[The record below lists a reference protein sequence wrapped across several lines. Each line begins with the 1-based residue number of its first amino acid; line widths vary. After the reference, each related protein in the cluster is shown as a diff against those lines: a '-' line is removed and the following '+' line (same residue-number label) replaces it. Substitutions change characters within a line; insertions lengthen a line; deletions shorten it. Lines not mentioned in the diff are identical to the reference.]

1 METTSMQITGKS
13 TQKLIKFYGKHIE
26 QQKADNFLV
35 RIRTSEPLEKLQNV
49 GRANQK
55 SPQKQKQIDKLEP
68 TPRRSI
74 HRRQKYPE
82 KITIHPRRQTDS
94 NKSTA
99 KMKNNFRIKWFTI
112 LIQTTPKFS
121 NNNAG
126 RADQK
131 AGHFTNRDLGQD
143 SNIGTTYFTGD
154 NTNKSSTT
162 PHIIQE
168 SLD

>member
-1 METTSMQITGKS
+1 MKKPITQESIHGDHFHEDHWKN
-13 TQKLIKFYGKHIE
+13 QPKKLIKFYGKHIE
-26 QQKADNFLV
+26 KQQRADNFLD
-35 RIRTSEPLEKLQNV
+35 RIRTPEPLEKRQNV
-49 GRANQK
+49 GRAKQK
-55 SPQKQKQIDKLEP
+55 STTQKDQ
-68 TPRRSI
+68 R
-74 HRRQKYPE
+74 
-82 KITIHPRRQTDS
+82 
-94 NKSTA
+94 
-99 KMKNNFRIKWFTI
+99 
-112 LIQTTPKFS
+112 FS

-131 AGHFTNRDLGQD
+131 AGHTTNRDLGQD

>member
-1 METTSMQITGKS
+1 
-13 TQKLIKFYGKHIE
+13 LIKFYGKHIE
-26 QQKADNFLV
+26 KQQRADYFLDW
-35 RIRTSEPLEKLQNV
+35 IRTSEPLEKRQNV
-49 GRANQK
+49 GRAKQK
-55 SPQKQKQIDKLEP
+55 STTQKDQ
-68 TPRRSI
+68 R
-74 HRRQKYPE
+74 
-82 KITIHPRRQTDS
+82 
-94 NKSTA
+94 
-99 KMKNNFRIKWFTI
+99 
-112 LIQTTPKFS
+112 FS

-131 AGHFTNRDLGQD
+131 AGHPTNRDLGQD